1 MFQWRKSVRKT
12 VSLALQ
18 GGGAHGAF
26 VWGVLDR
33 LLEDERVF
41 FEAVSGTSSGAIN
54 AALLVDGMAAGGR
67 QGARDQLER
76 FWRRISEVSESRQR
90 AWYSLI
96 PIIRRRR
103 FQWSSKNA
111 FYTAMH
117 RLLVPYDYDR
127 ETMDPLRQVIAE
139 VIDFPRLHNSTDIK
153 LFVNATDICALKMR
167 IFRKAEVTPDVLCA
181 SSCLPFLFQPVQ
193 IGQRYYW
200 DGGFMGN
207 PALHPLVYRTV
218 NQDILLVQT
227 SPIDISRPPETAT
240 EIIERMSAISFTATL
255 MREIETIALQ
265 SGAIEE
271 EGMKRLPRAQRTHLH
286 QIGPETELENLGL
299 KSKSKFYA
307 DWAFFERLR
316 DLGRLKAELWLQQNF
331 DKLGV
336 ASTVDFQQLFV

>member
-1 MFQWRKSVRKT
+1 MFQWRKSGRKT
-12 VSLALQ
+12 ISLALQ

-33 LLEDERVF
+33 LLQDERVF

-67 QGARDQLER
+67 EAAREHLAH
-76 FWRRISEVSESRQR
+76 FWRRISEESESRQR

-96 PIIRRRR
+96 PIIRRKR

-127 ETMDPLRQVIAE
+127 ETMDPLRAIIAE
-139 VIDFPRLHNSTDIK
+139 VIDFPRLHNSKDIK

-181 SSCLPFLFQPVQ
+181 SSCLPFLFQPVK

-207 PALHPLVYRTV
+207 PALHPLVYRTT

-227 SPIDISRPPETAT
+227 SPIDIAQPPETAT

-271 EGMKRLPRAQRTHLH
+271 EGLKRLPRAHRVHLH

-307 DWAFFERLR
+307 DWGFFERLR
-316 DLGRLKAELWLQQNF
+316 DLGRLKADLWLQQNF